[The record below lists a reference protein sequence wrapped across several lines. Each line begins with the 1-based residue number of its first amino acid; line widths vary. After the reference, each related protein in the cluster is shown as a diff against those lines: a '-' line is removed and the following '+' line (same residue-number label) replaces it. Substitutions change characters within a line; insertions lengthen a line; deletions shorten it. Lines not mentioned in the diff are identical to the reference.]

1 MDALHAEDRLEVLDR
16 EECVALLAAGEV
28 GRLGFVVAGQPRIE
42 PVNYR
47 LADDELLVSSRPGA
61 KLDAAVHEQRV
72 ALEIDAVEEWAEAGW
87 SVLALGTASIVT
99 DPEERASLAG
109 RGPRPWAPVPD
120 LVLIRV
126 AMDTLTGRR
135 VRVGPG
141 GVSLVIQDPETPR
154 PQW

>member
-1 MDALHAEDRLEVLDR
+1 MMNSSFRAHPVPSST
-16 EECVALLAAGEV
+16 VA
-28 GRLGFVVAGQPRIE
+28 
-42 PVNYR
+42 VN
-47 LADDELLVSSRPGA
+47 
-61 KLDAAVHEQRV
+61 EQRV